1 MSCGGY
7 YVFAQICS
15 SAEQNQICCEEEIV
29 KNGDIGFKGGEIIQS
44 KLQNCTEFIASHIDK
59 DLTIKL
65 EGWNELTV
73 SQFNCF
79 KYNSFIYFFI
89 NSKFFSQ
96 KNNPESI
103 CPVDLE
109 IHLDNKPSFT
119 ASFEDKRVKATPKVN
134 LYIGK

>member
-1 MSCGGY
+1 MFREIDFTKKSKSISVTTPELAELKLTTKKGMSCGGY

-44 KLQNCTEFIASHIDK
+44 KLQSCTEFIASHIDE

-73 SQFNCF
+73 SQFNFF
-79 KYNSFIYFFI
+79 KYNSFIFSLI
-89 NSKFFSQ
+89 NSIFFFSEKQ
-96 KNNPESI
+96 S
-103 CPVDLE
+103 
-109 IHLDNKPSFT
+109 
-119 ASFEDKRVKATPKVN
+119 
-134 LYIGK
+134 

>member
-1 MSCGGY
+1 MSLVNICSFYVKLISWNFSWNWFHEKICQSISVTTPELAELKLTTKKGMSCGGY

-44 KLQNCTEFIASHIDK
+44 KLQNCTEFIASHIDE

-73 SQFNCF
+73 SQKNFF
-79 KYNSFIYFFI
+79 K
-89 NSKFFSQ
+89 
-96 KNNPESI
+96 
-103 CPVDLE
+103 
-109 IHLDNKPSFT
+109 
-119 ASFEDKRVKATPKVN
+119 
-134 LYIGK
+134 

>member
-1 MSCGGY
+1 MAFRILPMRCLHLSSIDFTKKSKSISVTTPELAELKLTTKKGMSCGGY

-44 KLQNCTEFIASHIDK
+44 KLQNCTEFIASHIDE

-73 SQFNCF
+73 SQFNFF
-79 KYNSFIYFFI
+79 KYNSFI
-89 NSKFFSQ
+89 
-96 KNNPESI
+96 
-103 CPVDLE
+103 
-109 IHLDNKPSFT
+109 
-119 ASFEDKRVKATPKVN
+119 
-134 LYIGK
+134 

>member
-1 MSCGGY
+1 MLILPWNQFYTKIFREIDFTKKSKSISVTTPELAELKLTTKKGMSCGGY

-44 KLQNCTEFIASHIDK
+44 KLQNCTEFIASHIDE

-73 SQFNCF
+73 SQINFF
-79 KYNSFIYFFI
+79 KYNSFI
-89 NSKFFSQ
+89 
-96 KNNPESI
+96 
-103 CPVDLE
+103 
-109 IHLDNKPSFT
+109 
-119 ASFEDKRVKATPKVN
+119 
-134 LYIGK
+134 